1 MVEHSLNVNE
11 DDIPAA
17 VSDYMQALE
26 SAKFDQVVM
35 PSDQPNQSGEFDLES
50 QPNDKD
56 GSMFASN
63 GDFF

>member
-17 VSDYMQALE
+17 VSDYMHALE

-35 PSDQPNQSGEFDLES
+35 PSDQPN
-50 QPNDKD
+50 
-56 GSMFASN
+56 
-63 GDFF
+63 

>member
-35 PSDQPNQSGEFDLES
+35 PSDQPN
-50 QPNDKD
+50 
-56 GSMFASN
+56 
-63 GDFF
+63 